1 MGDPVTYGA
10 NINTPGKAKKVGKG
24 GIEYQQSS
32 NVEFHV
38 NNAEMLETEQRNG
51 RFAVSADLIT
61 VHKQQHVAIY
71 NGMELF
77 AAYNRL
83 LNSYL

>member
-10 NINTPGKAKKVGKG
+10 NVNTPGKAKKTGNSGV
-24 GIEYQQSS
+24 EYQQSS

-38 NNAEMLETEQRNG
+38 NNAAVLKKKQRSG

-61 VHKQQHVAIY
+61 VHKRQHVAIHAD
-71 NGMELF
+71 MELF
-77 AAYNRL
+77 AAYDRL
-83 LNSYL
+83 LNP